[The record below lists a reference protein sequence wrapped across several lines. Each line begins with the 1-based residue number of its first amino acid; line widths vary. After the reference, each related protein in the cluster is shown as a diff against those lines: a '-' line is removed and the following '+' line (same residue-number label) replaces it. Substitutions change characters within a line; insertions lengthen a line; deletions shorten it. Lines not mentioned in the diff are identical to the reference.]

1 MKRIAIAL
9 LALSL
14 CLVCFGC
21 SSDRPTIR
29 YENSMAYYTQKGS
42 SYTMELQFDEPVSE
56 GSTVA
61 LLLEGE
67 EILSFTAE
75 ANFSRLRLSSV
86 KLELNKPYTL
96 EVNGVLQCHGKGR
109 VVVEETEP
117 GYIPDPTTVTIP
129 QEPMMEVEP
138 TTVEITVETAGTEET
153 SENDSPF
160 GTPPTVA
167 EEGITIGSVIS
178 GQTPTVGGTTNS
190 DGTLNQKPINEDKTS
205 GTSQSLQTTIEVGG
219 TTFTLTNTVTG
230 FASVRNA
237 T

>member
-9 LALSL
+9 LVLSL

-21 SSDRPTIR
+21 GASGPMIR
-29 YENSMAYYTQKGS
+29 YENSMAYYTQKGA

-86 KLELNKPYTL
+86 KLELNKPYSL
-96 EVNGVLQCHGKGR
+96 EVNGVIQCHGKGR
-109 VVVEETEP
+109 VTVEETEP

-129 QEPMMEVEP
+129 QEPMMEGE
-138 TTVEITVETAGTEET
+138 TTVATTAETIPTEET

-160 GTPPTVA
+160 GTPPTIA
-167 EEGITIGSVIS
+167 EEGITIGSITPT
-178 GQTPTVGGTTNS
+178 QDPTVGGAPNS
-190 DGTLNQKPINEDKTS
+190 DGTLDQKPINEDKTS
-205 GTSQSLQTTIEVGG
+205 GANQSLQTNVEVGG
-219 TTFTLTNTVTG
+219 TTFILTNTVTG